1 MSPEE
6 PAAPPVRAPAAAEP
20 IGGPVALRL
29 ERPRQPLL
37 AAVLVELR
45 DGALVFAP
53 PLCVDSSILHVDAPH
68 DAPGAVARLLDSAG
82 RVLHPFRSTPLRAGD
97 ALPGTPEADAFVR
110 AHAARTRWSAAWD
123 DALDAVRAELGSHV
137 ASLEWPAGLRRPD
150 LILVAGTPHP
160 LPLRVVVAI
169 GPSIRSGWAAE
180 TPLSVRVEIQDAH
193 GIPLAPA
200 YLPTAAEADADAL
213 VAGPVGRAFRALIEL
228 HVPLEAAA
236 RAASSADPQDVSARP
251 GHFPRPENTT
261 PALRFRSSGEV
272 ANGLGF
278 ALLAAI
284 LAGSVSG
291 SGALAA
297 LLQPLPRWAAVLL
310 RTVVYVPAA
319 SAAAAAVYC
328 WLRAY
333 EPPDVRASRGPGPC
347 TTAWASSD
355 SASTG

>member
-1 MSPEE
+1 VSPEE

-53 PLCVDSSILHVDAPH
+53 PLCVDPPTLHEDDTP
-68 DAPGAVARLLDSAG
+68 DAPGAAAAARLLDSAG
-82 RVLHPFRSTPLRAGD
+82 RILHRFRPTPFRAGD
-97 ALPGTPEADAFVR
+97 ALLGAPEADPFAR
-110 AHAARTRWSAAWD
+110 AHAERTRWSAAWD
-123 DALDAVRAELGSHV
+123 YALDAVRVELRSHV

-150 LILVAGTPHP
+150 LVLIAGTPHP

-169 GPSIRSGWAAE
+169 GPSIRSGWDAG
-180 TPLSVRVEIQDAH
+180 TPLSVRVEIQDAD

-213 VAGPVGRAFRALIEL
+213 VAGPVGRAFRSLIEL
-228 HVPLEAAA
+228 HGPLEAVARAA
-236 RAASSADPQDVSARP
+236 RASADPQDVPARP
-251 GHFPRPENTT
+251 GRSPRPENTT

-284 LAGSVSG
+284 LAGSVSR

-297 LLQPLPRWAAVLL
+297 LLQPLPPWAAVLL
-310 RTVVYVPAA
+310 RVAVYVPAA
-319 SAAAAAVYC
+319 SAGAAAVYC
-328 WLRAY
+328 WLRAC
-333 EPPDVRASRGPGPC
+333 EPPAARASRY
-347 TTAWASSD
+347 TTASTSSD
-355 SASTG
+355 AASAG